1 MYRVFRQKGVTV
13 TIQRFTGKILLKK
26 RYRRT
31 PRFIP
36 GCGRGKTTMA
46 RHGGSVVILVVVVH
60 IRPLVLVTGR
70 GPEIIFNRPQVTE
83 GVVLQ
88 VPLTPPHSILPLS
101 AVPVRGAAAPAG
113 CLALFAFTHP
123 CHHTSGIL

>member
-1 MYRVFRQKGVTV
+1 MAGP
-13 TIQRFTGKILLKK
+13 
-26 RYRRT
+26 
-31 PRFIP
+31 PR
-36 GCGRGKTTMA
+36 
-46 RHGGSVVILVVVVH
+46 GSVVILVFVVH
-60 IRPLVLVTGR
+60 IRPQVLVTGR

-88 VPLTPPHSILPLS
+88 VTFTPPHSILPLS

-113 CLALFAFTHP
+113 CLASFAFTHP